1 MDPKKMEM
9 IIIFVSDNGYFRT
22 QLFLIPYLLTLLVV
36 IWYNKVNQDTKRE
49 GRGDNDDRERD
60 TESERG
66 RDAS

>member
-1 MDPKKMEM
+1 M